1 MLGIPF
7 LKTPARSKSRLDEL
21 KIKPV
26 LSELVPR
33 AMDLLRD
40 NQPEKAFSLIAPRH
54 LDDDAPDELR
64 LVAGHAL
71 AALGRYPEAL
81 GHYTYYLARHPDS
94 VIGLLAAGLAAARA
108 RQLAQASDWFRRA
121 SETATGRVKELLE
134 PLLDAD
140 VHDPVTIGE
149 MIADLESFPGD
160 RERAIA
166 LACALG
172 CAGHFRAVERFLPI
186 FD

>member
-7 LKTPARSKSRLDEL
+7 LKSATKSKTRVDSPQV
-21 KIKPV
+21 KPD
-26 LSELVPR
+26 LTELVSN
-33 AMDLLRD
+33 AMELLR
-40 NQPEKAFSLIAPRH
+40 NNRPEQAFSLVAPWH
-54 LDDDAPDELR
+54 LEDDAPDEIR

-71 AALGRYPEAL
+71 AALGRFPESL
-81 GHYTYYLARHPDS
+81 GHYSEYLERHPES
-94 VIGLLAAGLAAARA
+94 VDALLTAGLAAARA
-108 RQLAQASDWFRRA
+108 RRLAQAADWFRRA
-121 SETATGRVKELLE
+121 SMAVTGRVRELLE
-134 PLLDAD
+134 PLLEAD

-149 MIADLESFPGD
+149 MIADLESHPGD
-160 RERAIA
+160 RDRAIA